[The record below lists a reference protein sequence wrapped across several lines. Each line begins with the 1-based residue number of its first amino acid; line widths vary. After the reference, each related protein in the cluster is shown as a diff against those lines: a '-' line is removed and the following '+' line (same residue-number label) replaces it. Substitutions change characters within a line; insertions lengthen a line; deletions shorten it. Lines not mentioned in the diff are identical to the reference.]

1 MITHECR
8 FPGIVGLVIIAD
20 SLWSLSA
27 ADGGTLNTI
36 DSLYS
41 LTARAYRQHDSN
53 LQSPRSSVMEG
64 ELAAM
69 RENNRICNG

>member
-53 LQSPRSSVMEG
+53 LQTVDIIAPSGSSIP
-64 ELAAM
+64 M
-69 RENNRICNG
+69 RR